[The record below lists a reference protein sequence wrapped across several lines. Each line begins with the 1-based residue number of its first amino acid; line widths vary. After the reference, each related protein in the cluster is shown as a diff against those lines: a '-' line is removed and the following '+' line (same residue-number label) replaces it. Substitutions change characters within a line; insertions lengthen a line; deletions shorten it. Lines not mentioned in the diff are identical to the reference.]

1 MGGAGSPVEIDL
13 NQTPLG
19 GVASQAVAAVAGPYA
34 RGASRIEIYRFDPKD
49 APTPINKDTY
59 LVIEDTAG
67 HWDLAT
73 LVVSASTE
81 DNLNLRD
88 YLKHYVFLVK
98 EDPGP
103 DHWLSAVPP
112 TVLTITRRP

>member
-1 MGGAGSPVEIDL
+1 
-13 NQTPLG
+13 
-19 GVASQAVAAVAGPYA
+19 
-34 RGASRIEIYRFDPKD
+34 
-49 APTPINKDTY
+49 
-59 LVIEDTAG
+59 
-67 HWDLAT
+67 
-73 LVVSASTE
+73 VVSASTE